1 MESTCSRCQS
11 ELQKEARF
19 CSKCGLPVGETERVI
34 LFQQAAISGDVVAN
48 KIILSNGESH
58 IFYEPYHWKEA
69 LSTGISLFLGL
80 WLIIN
85 SFLYN
90 GTAWIKAGNV
100 FGGLLIIGLCV
111 ASFQVTDGWKRANDL
126 PTGKKILAYFPV
138 LTTGVVFIGI
148 LVLLMMIKEAI
159 VQQTKK

>member
-58 IFYEPYHWKEA
+58 IFYEPYH
-69 LSTGISLFLGL
+69 
-80 WLIIN
+80 
-85 SFLYN
+85 
-90 GTAWIKAGNV
+90 
-100 FGGLLIIGLCV
+100 
-111 ASFQVTDGWKRANDL
+111 
-126 PTGKKILAYFPV
+126 
-138 LTTGVVFIGI
+138 
-148 LVLLMMIKEAI
+148 
-159 VQQTKK
+159 